1 MQSHLERT
9 CYNEKINSFFPL
21 HPHVEPIFPSTVA
34 LLQLEEKLVLH
45 AGEEGEKILFIIRKH
60 FKNFVLSRQ
69 VAGFKIM
76 LKDGG
81 KH

>member
-1 MQSHLERT
+1 MERT

-21 HPHVEPIFPSTVA
+21 HPHVVPIFPSTVA
-34 LLQLEEKLVLH
+34 LPQLEEKLVLH
-45 AGEEGEKILFIIRKH
+45 AGEEGEKILFIISKH

-76 LKDGG
+76 LKDEK